1 MKSGRIKKTFEN
13 WNEIK
18 IIKKTRVLKFIWK
31 LKSQKLNLKIGIFF
45 KKTLKM
51 VVLKIKLKQNGILDI
66 KFERNWNFRN

>member
-31 LKSQKLNLKIGIFF
+31 LKSQKLNLKIEIFE
-45 KKTLKM
+45 
-51 VVLKIKLKQNGILDI
+51 I
-66 KFERNWNFRN
+66 KFERNWNFGN